1 MSEQVPNRLYFGDN
15 LDIMRE
21 HIPDAS
27 VDLIYLDPPFNS
39 NATYNVLFRERGGGQ
54 SAAQITAFEDTW
66 RWDFGSEVA
75 FRDVV
80 QNGPPDI
87 SSLLG
92 AMRTFLGQNNMM
104 AYLTMMSQRMVEL
117 RRILK
122 PTGSIYLHCDPTAS
136 HYLKLLMDAVFG
148 VMHFRNEI
156 VWKRT
161 GAHGGAKRWGRIHD
175 TILFYTASD
184 EYTWNEVYQPYDQS
198 YLDDFYTFE
207 DEHGRFRLVTLS
219 GPGATTGDSGA
230 PWRGVDPTDVER
242 HWAVPSE
249 ALRTAYPNTDIDSL
263 TTQEKLDLLDE
274 AGLVYWPEQG
284 SVPQQKRYAH
294 ESPGVPIQDFIHD
307 IKNIGSR
314 SRERLGFPTQKPE
327 RLLERIILTSSN
339 EGDVVMDPF
348 CGCGTALAASER
360 LNRNWIGIDI
370 THLAVSLIR
379 HRLSDSFG
387 NELRDYEVIGEP
399 RDVASAQ
406 ALEDQNRHQF
416 EWWALSL
423 VDARPARDKR
433 RGPDAGVDGYIH
445 FFDDNGGKPRRII
458 VQVKSGRVN
467 RSDIATL
474 KGDMERESADLAIFI
489 TLNEPTEPMRQEALA
504 AGIYEPECFPGKQY
518 PRVQIQTIESLLA
531 GATADYPRMGAD
543 ATFTKARRQRRR
555 RGEQRELGR

>member
-1 MSEQVPNRLYFGDN
+1 MSDQVPNCLYYGDN

-21 HIPDAS
+21 HIADAS

-39 NATYNVLFRERGGGQ
+39 NATYNVLFRERGGNQ

-66 RWDFGSEVA
+66 RWDFQSEVA

-80 QNGPPDI
+80 QNGPPDV
-87 SSLLG
+87 SALLG

-104 AYLTMMSQRMVEL
+104 AYLTMMSQRMVEM
-117 RRILK
+117 RRVLK
-122 PTGSIYLHCDPTAS
+122 PTGSIYLHCDSTAS
-136 HYLKLLMDAVFG
+136 HYLKMLMDATFG
-148 VMHFRNEI
+148 VINFRNEI

-184 EYTWNEVYQPYDQS
+184 DYTWNEMYQPYDQS
-198 YLDDFYTFE
+198 YLDDFYIYE
-207 DEHGRFRLVTLS
+207 DERGRFRLVTLT
-219 GPGATTGDSGA
+219 GPGATSGDSGA
-230 PWRGVDPTDVER
+230 PWRNINPTDVDR

-249 ALRTAYPNTDIDSL
+249 ALHSAYPNTDIDSL

-284 SVPQQKRYAH
+284 SVPQQKRYAD
-294 ESPGVPIQDFIHD
+294 ESPGVPIQDFIYD
-307 IKNIGSR
+307 IKNLGSR

-379 HRLSDSFG
+379 HRMSDTFG
-387 NELRDYEVIGEP
+387 SELRAYQVIGEP
-399 RDVASAQ
+399 QDVASAK
-406 ALEDQNRHQF
+406 ALADQNRHQF

-433 RGPDAGVDGYIH
+433 KGPDAGVDGYIH

-458 VQVKSGRVN
+458 VQIKSGRVS

-489 TLNEPTEPMRQEALA
+489 TLNEPTEPMRQEALST
-504 AGIYEPECFPGKQY
+504 GVYEPVSFPDKQY
-518 PRVQIQTIESLLA
+518 PRVQILTIEALLS
-531 GATADYPRMGAD
+531 GTTADYPRFGTD
-543 ATFTKARRQRRR
+543 ATFSKASRQRKR
-555 RGEQRELGR
+555 RGEQRQLGR